1 MRRYEA
7 LIVLDPDM
15 PDDDVKALNERL
27 SVIIKDHA
35 GEIIKIEDWGTRK
48 LAYLV
53 RKKDKGRYI
62 LFDFV
67 SGPQLINE
75 LERQF
80 KITEDVMKYLTVKLD
95 DEVDLEAFKAKA
107 EKEAVVTEPSPEAPT
122 EEAKSETAEALTDV
136 MVQETEVTEVL
147 PQSSEELVAEEPA
160 STENIASSD
169 SPTKEE
175 GL

>member
-15 PDDDVKALNERL
+15 ADDDVKALTERF
-27 SVIIKDHA
+27 SGAIKDHS

-53 RKKDKGRYI
+53 KKKDKGRYI

-67 SGPQLINE
+67 SGPELINE

-80 KITEDVMKYLTVKLD
+80 KITEDVMKYLSVKLD
-95 DEVDLEAFKAKA
+95 DEVDLDAFKAKA
-107 EKEAVVTEPSPEAPT
+107 QKEAVATETKNDAAVEQPATEEIEAPKEEVTEDAENQAGAEDVSETPVTFSSSE
-122 EEAKSETAEALTDV
+122 EEAK
-136 MVQETEVTEVL
+136 
-147 PQSSEELVAEEPA
+147 
-160 STENIASSD
+160 
-169 SPTKEE
+169 
-175 GL
+175 

>member
-15 PDDDVKALNERL
+15 ADDDVKALNERF
-27 SVIIKDHA
+27 SGIIKEHA
-35 GEIIKIEDWGTRK
+35 GEIIKIEDWGTKK

-62 LFDFV
+62 LLDFV
-67 SGPQLINE
+67 SGPELISE

-80 KITEDVMKYLTVKLD
+80 KITEDVMKYLSVKLD

-107 EKEAVVTEPSPEAPT
+107 EKEAVEAQAKKSATSIEQPKAEKEP
-122 EEAKSETAEALTDV
+122 ETAKEEITQEPEEPVD
-136 MVQETEVTEVL
+136 VQEPVQESAIPVDNAL
-147 PQSSEELVAEEPA
+147 
-160 STENIASSD
+160 IAD
-169 SPTKEE
+169 TKKEE
-175 GL
+175 GE